1 MGYPITSVSK
11 NCMILLLFS
20 IVLAWFLWLLYSFR
34 NDFQTMVFLVIGVL
48 LQIFGAYL
56 IFQDGIKADE
66 QGTGGDIWGNP
77 TALLLI
83 GAGFGIALILTGVS
97 FLKKSNSNNL

>member
-1 MGYPITSVSK
+1 
-11 NCMILLLFS
+11 MILLLFL

-34 NDFQTMVFLVIGVL
+34 NDFQKILFLVTGVL

-66 QGTGGDIWGNP
+66 QATEGDIFGNP

-83 GAGFGIALILTGVS
+83 GAGFGIALTLTRVS
-97 FLKKSNSNNL
+97 FLKKSNSNNS